1 MEVYYNTNIMGNC
14 ASLDASFTNRRGE
27 RLRPLPVDRTFLW
40 EGQEI
45 FLPARYLGEAGA
57 AADLCAKFS
66 AEEMRAFLEKWN
78 APRRLSIKNPEDY
91 EQIDAENPGSRNFT
105 ARIHLDAIPLKNA
118 MSSSINWYPEEILRF
133 EAHDTKE
140 EWKND
145 TSAEILMEAYGCDR
159 KSCWHFERIFYRWEE
174 APILSPTK
182 VSLILCANPLTLS
195 AGHFTTRNGMVIR
208 LPDSLDYSVS
218 ADSLNSLD
226 FSNSADSLNSLASS
240 NISCSGQVLKV
251 LHPVTGQEYLLT
263 LQECRQTRHSFE
275 DIGAEG
281 IAGCM
286 VYPEYNQILSYSIA
300 PEIDR
305 ELFDIRDCGEADS
318 PRPADAG
325 ETPGKADGPAA
336 VFMAVKSPFPSGR
349 AAVSALRFGPVEEV
363 RWRTVFLVKPKEDAE
378 FAFGLS

>member
-1 MEVYYNTNIMGNC
+1 M
-14 ASLDASFTNRRGE
+14 
-27 RLRPLPVDRTFLW
+27 
-40 EGQEI
+40 
-45 FLPARYLGEAGA
+45 
-57 AADLCAKFS
+57 
-66 AEEMRAFLEKWN
+66 
-78 APRRLSIKNPEDY
+78 
-91 EQIDAENPGSRNFT
+91 
-105 ARIHLDAIPLKNA
+105 
-118 MSSSINWYPEEILRF
+118 
-133 EAHDTKE
+133 
-140 EWKND
+140 
-145 TSAEILMEAYGCDR
+145 
-159 KSCWHFERIFYRWEE
+159 
-174 APILSPTK
+174 SPTK

-208 LPDSLDYSVS
+208 LPDSLHYSVS

-226 FSNSADSLNSLASS
+226 FSVSADSLNSLASS

-336 VFMAVKSPFPSGR
+336 VFMAV
-349 AAVSALRFGPVEEV
+349 
-363 RWRTVFLVKPKEDAE
+363 
-378 FAFGLS
+378 